1 MLETRRRGSGSVT
14 CSCARPGGTP
24 LLTAAQEV
32 ELAKRIDR
40 ADMESKQRMVESNL
54 RLVVSMR
61 KLGLTRR
68 GCTRGR
74 VRRGSFCAR
83 RLAPLVGARHGAFV
97 RLDRVAR
104 GSVSGAAYGRVVIDE
119 DPKHMLEM
127 APVQD
132 QEPAGRCG
140 GVGGRRWYA

>member
-1 MLETRRRGSGSVT
+1 VT

-68 GCTRGR
+68 VTCSRPELTG
-74 VRRGSFCAR
+74 
-83 RLAPLVGARHGAFV
+83 
-97 RLDRVAR
+97 
-104 GSVSGAAYGRVVIDE
+104 
-119 DPKHMLEM
+119 
-127 APVQD
+127 
-132 QEPAGRCG
+132 
-140 GVGGRRWYA
+140 